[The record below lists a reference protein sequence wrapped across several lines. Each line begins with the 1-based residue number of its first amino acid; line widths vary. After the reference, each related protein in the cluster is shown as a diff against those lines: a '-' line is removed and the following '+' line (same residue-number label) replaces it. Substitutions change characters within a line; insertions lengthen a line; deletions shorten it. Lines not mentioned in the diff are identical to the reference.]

1 MGGSKESAE
10 EYLLGKSI
18 TDRDLR
24 EHNRTETGPKKIVPV
39 IRQSNAS
46 AENEAFTR
54 MMEDPLMHIKLK
66 EQEARNKLV
75 DNPLTMEQIRKEI
88 EQLKKGS
95 KSDNKKHKKDKK
107 KHKKSKKS
115 DKKRKRHRSSSSSS
129 DERYSRSEKRSR
141 HSSSR
146 RSRSSRHSSSY
157 SSSSDYSSVDSREHH
172 RRSRKD

>member
-1 MGGSKESAE
+1 MKEEAQLEEIKRLQVQAGIIPKSSLEKISWMYPEKRQQDLGYMGGSKESAE

-75 DNPLTMEQIRKEI
+75 DNPLTMEQIR
-88 EQLKKGS
+88 
-95 KSDNKKHKKDKK
+95 
-107 KHKKSKKS
+107 
-115 DKKRKRHRSSSSSS
+115 
-129 DERYSRSEKRSR
+129 
-141 HSSSR
+141 
-146 RSRSSRHSSSY
+146 
-157 SSSSDYSSVDSREHH
+157 
-172 RRSRKD
+172 